1 MKIRIE
7 NVRGNY
13 VFLAEPREQL
23 NGEMKYDINGIFT
36 PDTKVYILNPDKTKS
51 LTTMEKVLD
60 AVATDKWK
68 GNGPKIVAALEES
81 KKCYRDGDKK
91 FDKGGNPIEEYVGHM
106 YVVAK
111 NAKPP
116 KLFNQSRVEIS
127 LDDKK
132 TIYTLFYSGAHL
144 DLVLNVFTSER
155 EGKGVFA
162 ELLGAQF
169 RKDGDVFA
177 GGGGR
182 ATSDDFGE
190 IETTEEALA

>member
-1 MKIRIE
+1 
-7 NVRGNY
+7 

-36 PDTKVYILNPDKTKS
+36 PETKVYIINPDKTKT

-60 AVATDKWK
+60 AVATEKWK
-68 GNGPKIVAALEES
+68 ANGPKIVAALEES
-81 KKCYRDGDKK
+81 KKCYRDGDLKL
-91 FDKGGNPIEEYVGHM
+91 DKSGNVVEEYAGHM

-116 KLFNQSRVEIS
+116 RLFNQSKVEIS

-132 TIYTLFYSGAHL
+132 QIYNLFYSGAHL
-144 DLVLNVFTSER
+144 DLVIDVYAGDR
-155 EGKGVFA
+155 EGKGVFST
-162 ELLGAQF
+162 LMGAQF
-169 RKDGDVFA
+169 RKDGDGF

-182 ATSDDFGE
+182 ATADDFDAVE
-190 IETTEEALA
+190 VETADELA

>member
-1 MKIRIE
+1 MKVRIE

-36 PDTKVYILNPDKTKS
+36 PDTKVYVLNPDKTKT
-51 LTTMEKVLD
+51 LTTMQKVLE
-60 AVATDKWK
+60 AVATEKWK
-68 GNGPKIVAALEES
+68 ANGPKIVAALEES
-81 KKCYRDGDKK
+81 KKCYRDGDLKL
-91 FDKGGNPIEEYVGHM
+91 DKGGNVVEEYAGTT

-116 KLFNQSRVEIS
+116 RLYNQAKVEID
-127 LDDKK
+127 LNDKK

-144 DLVLNVFTSER
+144 DLVLDVFAAER

-162 ELLGAQF
+162 SLMGAQF
-169 RKDGDVFA
+169 RKDGDVF

-190 IETTEEALA
+190 IEVTEEELA